1 MKSTTCVAFFP
12 NTGLPLWL
20 YDTALLEMNDSA
32 TVIAMNCSEGQE
44 TSYGFLR
51 LVPKEG
57 EKHSGMALYVP
68 PSAIAWM
75 AQAERAQVVGFVRQ
89 A

>member
-1 MKSTTCVAFFP
+1 MKSTTCVAFFQ

-20 YDTALLEMNDSA
+20 YETELIEMDGSA
-32 TVIAMNCSEGQE
+32 VIAMNCSEVQE

-51 LVPKEG
+51 LVPKAG

-68 PSAIAWM
+68 PSAVAWM
-75 AQAERAQVVGFVRQ
+75 AQAERVQVVGFVHPKP
-89 A
+89 